1 MLWRTILTLG
11 LLFAMTGCTQLYYAS
26 MEKIGKEKRE
36 ILVQRIIESKKDQE
50 AAGKQIKTTMEAF
63 QELTGFSGGDLE
75 KTYKKLAGELEQS
88 EDRAG
93 KLRARIEGIEKVAAD
108 LFLEWETEIGKMR
121 DPALKS
127 KSRVILRDT
136 AKRYQVLN
144 RKLRA
149 TRKRMEPVLQVFRDQ
164 VVFLKHNLNA
174 KAIVSLKK
182 TSVEIDADVAELV
195 KEIEASIQEAD
206 AFIATMEKAE

>member
-1 MLWRTILTLG
+1 MIWRLIATLG
-11 LLFAMTGCTQLYYAS
+11 LLLATTGCTRLYYAS

-36 ILVQRIIESKKDQE
+36 ILVQRIVASKKDQE

-63 QELTGFSGGDLE
+63 QDLTGFSGGNLE
-75 KTYKKLAGELEQS
+75 KTYQKLASELDQS
-88 EDRAG
+88 EDRANH
-93 KLRARIEGIEKVAAD
+93 LRVRIESIEKVAGD
-108 LFLEWETEIGKMR
+108 LFAEWETELGKMK
-121 DPALKS
+121 DPALKAR
-127 KSRVILRDT
+127 SRAMMRDT
-136 AKRYQVLN
+136 AKRYQGLD

-149 TRKRMEPVLQVFRDQ
+149 THKRMQPVLQTFRDQ

-174 KAIVSLKK
+174 KAITSLKT
-182 TSVEIDADVAELV
+182 TSVEIDADVSALV